1 MLQFDQKNLNLI
13 SDLTL
18 PEKII
23 IWGAREWLNL
33 IRLAKDPR
41 KSLIKGFSQMLV
53 QEAVLYFDKFMRVTA
68 CGAITTIDIR
78 AHCCLEIGEG
88 ERNILACI
96 TFSQTNLKSY
106 NQNVLSSFIEEKSID
121 KASKNIDEIAKSFSR
136 MGYFFPVKNDYLNL
150 AGKNPDEFKN
160 VVFNRF
166 NKNDF
171 MKYF

>member
-68 CGAITTIDIR
+68 CGAITAIDIR

-136 MGYFFPVKNDYLNL
+136 MGYFFPVKNEYLNL